1 MARVQKRAD
10 AIAKLDAQRR
20 REERNDKV
28 KHYIEVKMAK
38 GHSRENATRM
48 AKELIDG
55 QQMAHSLEKL
65 NPYSLDGLKKLRT
78 AVKIRYM
85 KDYPKDFMTD
95 YEADKVLETLS
106 PVTLDQLYKM
116 VTNKKVVTEDGIIK
130 L

>member
-1 MARVQKRAD
+1 
-10 AIAKLDAQRR
+10 
-20 REERNDKV
+20 
-28 KHYIEVKMAK
+28 
-38 GHSRENATRM
+38 
-48 AKELIDG
+48 
-55 QQMAHSLEKL
+55 MAHSLEKL

-116 VTNKKVVTEDGIIK
+116 VTNKKVVTDDGIIK

>member
-1 MARVQKRAD
+1 
-10 AIAKLDAQRR
+10 
-20 REERNDKV
+20 
-28 KHYIEVKMAK
+28 
-38 GHSRENATRM
+38 
-48 AKELIDG
+48 
-55 QQMAHSLEKL
+55 MAHSLEKL

-106 PVTLDQLYKM
+106 AETLEMMYKM
-116 VTNKKVVTEDGIIK
+116 ATNKRIVTDDGIVK